1 MSAPHS
7 AALRRFVRNPTAL
20 GGLLFLTMIT
30 VLALLA
36 PWLYPG
42 DPLAMEADALLWPGQ
57 DWHYPLGTDVLGRDV
72 MAGVV
77 HGGRVSLLVG
87 LLASLFGV
95 SLGLGI
101 GALAGYRGG
110 RVDYALQ
117 RLIEIFQTMP
127 SFVLLV
133 ALVAIAQPSVPT
145 LVLAIGTISWPTVAR
160 LVRAEVRSIRQR
172 EYILAARS
180 VGYSHWRIIAV
191 EVLPNILPTLIVTTS
206 IMVASA
212 VLMESALSFMGLG
225 DPNQVSWGSMIGSGR
240 EQIRTA
246 WYLTAIPGLAI
257 FLTVLAFNLMGDGL
271 TDAFNPHQPH
281 RKPS

>member
-1 MSAPHS
+1 MSTVRS
-7 AALRRFVRNPTAL
+7 AALRRFLRNPTAV
-20 GGLLFLTMIT
+20 GGLIFLLA
-30 VLALLA
+30 VAALALLA
-36 PWLYPG
+36 PLLYPG
-42 DPLAMEADALLWPGQ
+42 DPLAMDADPLLWPGQ
-57 DWHYPLGTDVLGRDV
+57 DWHYPLGTDALGRDL

-77 HGGRVSLLVG
+77 HGGRVSLQVG

-95 SLGLGI
+95 ALGLSI
-101 GALAGYRGG
+101 GALAGYFGG
-110 RVDYALQ
+110 RIDYGLQ

-145 LVLAIGTISWPTVAR
+145 LIFAIGIISWPTVAR
-160 LVRAEVRSIRQR
+160 LMRAEVRSIRER
-172 EYILAARS
+172 EYVLAARS
-180 VGYSHWRIIAV
+180 VGYTHLRIIIC
-191 EVLPNILPTLIVTTS
+191 EVLPNVLPTLIVTAS

-257 FLTVLAFNLMGDGL
+257 FFTVLAFNLMGDGL
-271 TDAFNPHQPH
+271 TDAFNPTQAQG
-281 RKPS
+281 RK

>member
-1 MSAPHS
+1 MSTVRSP
-7 AALRRFVRNPTAL
+7 ALRRFLRNPTAV
-20 GGLLFLTMIT
+20 GGLIFLLA
-30 VLALLA
+30 VAALALLA
-36 PWLYPG
+36 PLLYPG
-42 DPLAMEADALLWPGQ
+42 DPLAMDADPLLWPGQ
-57 DWHYPLGTDVLGRDV
+57 DWHYPLGTDALGRDL

-77 HGGRVSLLVG
+77 HGGRVSLQVG

-95 SLGLGI
+95 ALGLSI
-101 GALAGYRGG
+101 GALAGYFGG
-110 RVDYALQ
+110 RIDYCLQ

-145 LVLAIGTISWPTVAR
+145 LIFAIGIISWPTVAR
-160 LVRAEVRSIRQR
+160 LMRAEVRSIRER
-172 EYILAARS
+172 EYVLAARS
-180 VGYSHWRIIAV
+180 VGYTHLRIIIC
-191 EVLPNILPTLIVTTS
+191 EVLPNVLPTLIVTAS

-271 TDAFNPHQPH
+271 SDAFNPTQAQG
-281 RKPS
+281 RK

>member
-1 MSAPHS
+1 MSAP
-7 AALRRFVRNPTAL
+7 RRFLRNPTAL
-20 GGLLFLTMIT
+20 GGLLFLLLISL
-30 VLALLA
+30 LALTA
-36 PWLYPG
+36 PLLFPG

-57 DWHYPLGTDVLGRDV
+57 DWHYPLGTDALGRDV
-72 MAGVV
+72 LAGIV
-77 HGGRVSLLVG
+77 HGGRVSLQVG
-87 LLASLFGV
+87 MLASLFGV
-95 SLGLGI
+95 TLGLGI
-101 GALAGYRGG
+101 GAVAGYFGG
-110 RVDYALQ
+110 RVDYGLQ

-145 LVLAIGTISWPTVAR
+145 LVFAIGLISWPTVAR
-160 LVRAEVRSIRQR
+160 LVRAEVRSIRER
-172 EYILAARS
+172 EYVLAARS
-180 VGYSHWRIIAV
+180 VGYSHLRIIV
-191 EVLPNILPTLIVTTS
+191 LEVLPNILPTLIVTAS

-257 FLTVLAFNLMGDGL
+257 FLTVLAFNLIGDGL
-271 TDAFNPHQPH
+271 TDAFNPH
-281 RKPS
+281 RTSS

>member
-1 MSAPHS
+1 MSAPRS
-7 AALRRFVRNPTAL
+7 AALRRFAGNPTAI
-20 GGLLFLTMIT
+20 GGLLFLLL
-30 VLALLA
+30 VSALALIA
-36 PWLYPG
+36 PLLFPG

-57 DWHYPLGTDVLGRDV
+57 DWHYPLGTDALGRDV
-72 MAGVV
+72 LAGIV
-77 HGGRVSLLVG
+77 HGGRVSLQVG
-87 LLASLFGV
+87 MLASLFGV
-95 SLGLGI
+95 SLGLSI
-101 GALAGYRGG
+101 GALAGYFGG

-145 LVLAIGTISWPTVAR
+145 LIFAIGIISWPTVAR
-160 LVRAEVRSIRQR
+160 LVRAEVRSIRER

-180 VGYSHWRIIAV
+180 VGYSQLRIIV
-191 EVLPNILPTLIVTTS
+191 LEVLPNILPTLIVTTS

-240 EQIRTA
+240 EQIRSA

-257 FLTVLAFNLMGDGL
+257 FLTVLAFNLIGDGL
-271 TDAFNPHQPH
+271 TDAFNPHQANGRH
-281 RKPS
+281 

>member
-1 MSAPHS
+1 MSALRGS
-7 AALRRFVRNPTAL
+7 ALRRFLRNPTAL
-20 GGLLFLTMIT
+20 AGLVFLIAIT
-30 VLALLA
+30 ALAVFA
-36 PWLYPG
+36 PLLYPD
-42 DPLAMEADALLWPGQ
+42 DPLGMEADALLWPGQ
-57 DWHYPLGTDVLGRDV
+57 DWHYPLGTDALGRDV

-77 HGGRVSLLVG
+77 HGGRVSLQVG
-87 LLASLFGV
+87 ILASLFGV
-95 SLGLGI
+95 LLGLNV
-101 GALAGYRGG
+101 GAAAGYFGG
-110 RVDYALQ
+110 RIDYALQ

-145 LVLAIGTISWPTVAR
+145 LIFAIGIISWPTVAR
-160 LVRAEVRSIRQR
+160 LVRAEVRSIRER

-180 VGYSHWRIIAV
+180 VGYTHLRIIV
-191 EVLPNILPTLIVTTS
+191 LEVLPNILPTLIVTAS

-257 FLTVLAFNLMGDGL
+257 FLTVLAFNLIGDGL
-271 TDAFNPHQPH
+271 TDAFNPTHAQGH
-281 RKPS
+281 K

>member
-1 MSAPHS
+1 MSTPRN
-7 AALRRFVRNPTAL
+7 AALHRFVRNPTAMA
-20 GGLLFLTMIT
+20 GLLFLLVI
-30 VLALLA
+30 ALLA
-36 PWLYPG
+36 LAAPLLYPG
-42 DPLAMEADALLWPGQ
+42 DPLAMDADPLLWPGQ
-57 DWHYPLGTDVLGRDV
+57 DWQYLLGTDALGRDL
-72 MAGVV
+72 MAGIV
-77 HGGRVSLLVG
+77 HGGRVSLQVG

-95 SLGLGI
+95 LLGLSI
-101 GALAGYRGG
+101 GALAGYFGG
-110 RVDYALQ
+110 RIDYGLQ

-145 LVLAIGTISWPTVAR
+145 LIFAIGIISWPTVAR
-160 LVRAEVRSIRQR
+160 LVRAEVRSIRER

-180 VGYSHWRIIAV
+180 VGYTHLRIIV
-191 EVLPNILPTLIVTTS
+191 REVLPNILPTLIVTAS

-257 FLTVLAFNLMGDGL
+257 FLTVLAFNLIGDGL
-271 TDAFNPHQPH
+271 TDAFNPTQAQG
-281 RKPS
+281 RR

>member
-1 MSAPHS
+1 MSTPRS
-7 AALRRFVRNPTAL
+7 AALRRFMRNPTAM
-20 GGLLFLTMIT
+20 GGLLFLLIIAA
-30 VLALLA
+30 LALLA
-36 PWLYPG
+36 PLLYPG

-57 DWHYPLGTDVLGRDV
+57 DWHYPLGTDALGRDL

-77 HGGRVSLLVG
+77 HGGRVSLQVG
-87 LLASLFGV
+87 VLASLFGV
-95 SLGLGI
+95 VLGLSI
-101 GALAGYRGG
+101 GALAGYFGG
-110 RVDYALQ
+110 RVDYGLQ

-145 LVLAIGTISWPTVAR
+145 LIFAIGIISWPTVAR
-160 LVRAEVRSIRQR
+160 LVRAEVRSIRER

-180 VGYSHWRIIAV
+180 VGYTHLRIIV
-191 EVLPNILPTLIVTTS
+191 CEVLPNILPTLIVTAS

-225 DPNQVSWGSMIGSGR
+225 DPNQVSWGSIIGSGR

-257 FLTVLAFNLMGDGL
+257 FLTVLAFNLLGDGL
-271 TDAFNPHQPH
+271 TDALNPTLAQGRH
-281 RKPS
+281 

>member
-1 MSAPHS
+1 MSAPRS
-7 AALRRFVRNPTAL
+7 AALRRFAGNPTAI
-20 GGLLFLTMIT
+20 GGLLFLLL
-30 VLALLA
+30 VSALALIA
-36 PWLYPG
+36 PLLFPG

-57 DWHYPLGTDVLGRDV
+57 DWHYPLGTDALGRDV
-72 MAGVV
+72 LAGIV
-77 HGGRVSLLVG
+77 HGGRVSLQVG
-87 LLASLFGV
+87 MLASLFGV
-95 SLGLGI
+95 SLGLSI
-101 GALAGYRGG
+101 GALAGYFGG

-145 LVLAIGTISWPTVAR
+145 LIFAIGIISWPTVAR
-160 LVRAEVRSIRQR
+160 LVRAEVRSIRER

-180 VGYSHWRIIAV
+180 VGYSQLRIIV
-191 EVLPNILPTLIVTTS
+191 LEVLPNILPTLIVTTS

-225 DPNQVSWGSMIGSGR
+225 DPNQVSWGSMIDSGR
-240 EQIRTA
+240 EQIRSA

-257 FLTVLAFNLMGDGL
+257 FLTVLAFNLIGDGL
-271 TDAFNPHQPH
+271 TDAFNPHQANGRH
-281 RKPS
+281 

>member
-1 MSAPHS
+1 MSAPRS
-7 AALRRFVRNPTAL
+7 AALRRFAGNPTAI
-20 GGLLFLTMIT
+20 GGLLFLLLVS
-30 VLALLA
+30 VLALIA
-36 PWLYPG
+36 PLLFPG

-57 DWHYPLGTDVLGRDV
+57 DWHYPLGTDALGRDV
-72 MAGVV
+72 LAGIV
-77 HGGRVSLLVG
+77 HGGRVSLQVG
-87 LLASLFGV
+87 MLASLFGV
-95 SLGLGI
+95 SLGLSI
-101 GALAGYRGG
+101 GALAGYFGG

-145 LVLAIGTISWPTVAR
+145 LIFAIGIISWPTVAR
-160 LVRAEVRSIRQR
+160 LVRAEVRSIRER

-180 VGYSHWRIIAV
+180 VGYSQLRIIAL

-240 EQIRTA
+240 EQIRSA

-257 FLTVLAFNLMGDGL
+257 FLTVLAFNLIGDGL
-271 TDAFNPHQPH
+271 TDAFNPHQANGRH
-281 RKPS
+281 

>member
-1 MSAPHS
+1 MST
-7 AALRRFVRNPTAL
+7 LRKFLRNPTAV
-20 GGLLFLTMIT
+20 GGLLFLLSISL
-30 VLALLA
+30 LALIA
-36 PWLYPG
+36 PLLYPG
-42 DPLAMEADALLWPGQ
+42 DPLAMEADPLLWPGQ
-57 DWHYPLGTDVLGRDV
+57 DWHYPLGTDALGRDL
-72 MAGVV
+72 MAGIV
-77 HGGRVSLLVG
+77 HGGRVSLQVG

-95 SLGLGI
+95 TLGVCI
-101 GALAGYRGG
+101 GAVAGYFGG
-110 RVDYALQ
+110 RVDYGLQ

-145 LVLAIGTISWPTVAR
+145 LIFAIGIVSWPTVAR
-160 LVRAEVRSIRQR
+160 LMRAEVRSIRER

-180 VGYSHWRIIAV
+180 VGYSHLRIIAL
-191 EVLPNILPTLIVTTS
+191 EVLPNILPTLIVTAS

-246 WYLTAIPGLAI
+246 WFLTAIPGLAI
-257 FLTVLAFNLMGDGL
+257 FLTVLAFNLIGDGL
-271 TDAFNPHQPH
+271 TDAFNHQ
-281 RKPS
+281 RTAS

>member
-1 MSAPHS
+1 
-7 AALRRFVRNPTAL
+7 
-20 GGLLFLTMIT
+20 
-30 VLALLA
+30 VLA
-36 PWLYPG
+36 G
-42 DPLAMEADALLWPGQ
+42 I
-57 DWHYPLGTDVLGRDV
+57 
-72 MAGVV
+72 V
-77 HGGRVSLLVG
+77 HGGRVSLQVG
-87 LLASLFGV
+87 MLASLFGV
-95 SLGLGI
+95 SLGLSI
-101 GALAGYRGG
+101 GALAGYFGG

-145 LVLAIGTISWPTVAR
+145 LIFAIGIISWPTVAR
-160 LVRAEVRSIRQR
+160 LVRAEVRSIRER

-180 VGYSHWRIIAV
+180 VGYSQLRIIAL

-240 EQIRTA
+240 EQIRSA

-257 FLTVLAFNLMGDGL
+257 FLTVLAFNLIGDGL
-271 TDAFNPHQPH
+271 TDAFNPHQANGRH
-281 RKPS
+281 

>member
-1 MSAPHS
+1 MST
-7 AALRRFVRNPTAL
+7 LRKFLRNPTAV
-20 GGLLFLTMIT
+20 GGLLFLLSISL
-30 VLALLA
+30 LALIA
-36 PWLYPG
+36 PLLYPG
-42 DPLAMEADALLWPGQ
+42 DPLAMEADPLLWPGQ
-57 DWHYPLGTDVLGRDV
+57 DWHYPLGTDALGRDL
-72 MAGVV
+72 MAGIV
-77 HGGRVSLLVG
+77 HGGRVSLQVG

-95 SLGLGI
+95 TLGVCI
-101 GALAGYRGG
+101 GAVAGYFGG
-110 RVDYALQ
+110 RVDYGLQ

-145 LVLAIGTISWPTVAR
+145 LIFAIGIISWPTVAR
-160 LVRAEVRSIRQR
+160 LMRAEVRSIRER

-180 VGYSHWRIIAV
+180 VGYSHLRIIAL
-191 EVLPNILPTLIVTTS
+191 EVLPNILPTLIVTAS

-246 WYLTAIPGLAI
+246 WFLTAIPGLAI
-257 FLTVLAFNLMGDGL
+257 FLTVLAFNLIGDGL
-271 TDAFNPHQPH
+271 TDAFNHQ
-281 RKPS
+281 RTAS

>member
-1 MSAPHS
+1 MSAPRS
-7 AALRRFVRNPTAL
+7 AALGRFVRNPTAF
-20 GGLLFLTMIT
+20 GGLLFLLAIT
-30 VLALLA
+30 LLALFA
-36 PWLYPG
+36 PLLYPG

-57 DWHYPLGTDVLGRDV
+57 DWHYPLGTDALGRDV
-72 MAGVV
+72 LAGIV
-77 HGGRVSLLVG
+77 HGGRVSLQVG
-87 LLASLFGV
+87 MLASLFGV
-95 SLGLGI
+95 LLGLSI
-101 GALAGYRGG
+101 GALAGYFGG
-110 RVDYALQ
+110 RIDYGLQ

-145 LVLAIGTISWPTVAR
+145 LVFAIGIISWPTVAR
-160 LVRAEVRSIRQR
+160 LVRAEVRSIRER

-180 VGYSHWRIIAV
+180 VGYSHLRIIV
-191 EVLPNILPTLIVTTS
+191 LEVLPNILPTLIVTTS

-257 FLTVLAFNLMGDGL
+257 FLTVLAFNLIGDGL
-271 TDAFNPHQPH
+271 TDAFNPTQAQGRH
-281 RKPS
+281 